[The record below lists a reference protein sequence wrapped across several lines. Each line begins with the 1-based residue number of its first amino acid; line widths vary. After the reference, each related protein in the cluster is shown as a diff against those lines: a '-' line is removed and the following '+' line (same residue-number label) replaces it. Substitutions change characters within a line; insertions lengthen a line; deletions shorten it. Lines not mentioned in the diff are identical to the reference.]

1 MWGIW
6 LNKRLNFPN
15 IKRSA
20 TGYWRSRH
28 RFFGISQI
36 IWSTSEYSA
45 LLRQNFRAPCTFIRT
60 SHEIEFGLQKPQ
72 QQRSR
77 SGVNGVWEQ
86 HEWFSRFEVPDMKV
100 CIERVQRSHVAE
112 FEILMQIKQVCHRS
126 YRPALQRPNLPRMTQ
141 HIAP

>member
-6 LNKRLNFPN
+6 LNKISNFPN
-15 IKRSA
+15 IKRIA
-20 TGYWRSRH
+20 AGCWRSRH
-28 RFFGISQI
+28 RFFWIAQMF
-36 IWSTSEYSA
+36 WSTIEYSA
-45 LLRQNFRAPCTFIRT
+45 LLIQNTRASCTFMRI
-60 SHEIEFGLQKPQ
+60 SHEIEFGIQKPQ
-72 QQRSR
+72 QQNSR

-126 YRPALQRPNLPRMTQ
+126 YRPALQCPNLPRMTQ